1 MAKTLKGHSVRPMKR
16 GFGMHERKGQ
26 GTDLS
31 LHQRRGTEGAEE
43 ESSSRPDKKEIA
55 PRPKKL
61 MSISRF
67 IAVQTGVRASG
78 NGVVQRRCKEQQLE
92 LGRPD
97 ACSHVAKSGHGFT
110 ASELLANPLSG
121 PWTTGGPFAILK
133 IRAIERSRS
142 HEWAGQ
148 IRRAPGRRGAARARG
163 RDPVLRRRS
172 CARYGFR
179 AQQHRH
185 IRAARARKT
194 DAWRAGT
201 RPQPENRT
209 LRWRIG
215 SVCSKKTDEK
225 GATGCG
231 HAGASAASLCTRTS
245 TRSCPCSSCRGRE
258 DESEPGDARGAEFEE
273 DRWPRW
279 KWARMTQPNAH
290 VRALDATEGGVFS
303 TAACLDNPNLATEY
317 VSRAFSAKRGGYIL
331 NGYLAR
337 ESLSVTTLTA
347 FPGPVGRGSA
357 DAASANVGR
366 PGSRHAPPMSAFVR
380 KPALSP
386 KYRLHFA
393 LAVSGMTAEH
403 RDSEAGGERPMRSRE
418 TVSARPAIYGESRLG
433 IYSKSVHT
441 CLWCR
446 RSANLRCLRSGEHGA
461 ELKQSSAGL
470 VDPAHTDVGGGLS
483 SSQHS
488 CADLMSAGSVEPAR
502 QTSTDVS
509 NRPQAVP
516 TGPRNAVSR
525 GGARSLALFKHHSAS
540 TSCVSAS
547 KLEADWTW
555 CPEYLLRR
563 DAGSATSRGSVDE
576 EAGKFVETVPKM
588 LRSDIGLGY
597 RGLVMRTGALI
608 LGEDKSESGVDPMPR
623 LPEFFFFLIFLIRD
637 SRLRIGG
644 TAQVWT
650 FIQGPRIESSPHLI
664 MPSLEKSDPTT
675 VMTPQ
680 DSPQSATVG
689 DSPV

>member
-78 NGVVQRRCKEQQLE
+78 NGVRRAFVIEGWK
-92 LGRPD
+92 
-97 ACSHVAKSGHGFT
+97 GHGFT

-215 SVCSKKTDEK
+215 SACSKKNDEK

-258 DESEPGDARGAEFEE
+258 DESEPGHVRGAEFEE
-273 DRWPRW
+273 NRWPRW
-279 KWARMTQPNAH
+279 KWARMTQPNAY

-303 TAACLDNPNLATEY
+303 TAACLDNPNLATE
-317 VSRAFSAKRGGYIL
+317 
-331 NGYLAR
+331 
-337 ESLSVTTLTA
+337 
-347 FPGPVGRGSA
+347 
-357 DAASANVGR
+357 
-366 PGSRHAPPMSAFVR
+366 
-380 KPALSP
+380 
-386 KYRLHFA
+386 
-393 LAVSGMTAEH
+393 
-403 RDSEAGGERPMRSRE
+403 
-418 TVSARPAIYGESRLG
+418 
-433 IYSKSVHT
+433 
-441 CLWCR
+441 
-446 RSANLRCLRSGEHGA
+446 
-461 ELKQSSAGL
+461 
-470 VDPAHTDVGGGLS
+470 
-483 SSQHS
+483 
-488 CADLMSAGSVEPAR
+488 
-502 QTSTDVS
+502 
-509 NRPQAVP
+509 
-516 TGPRNAVSR
+516 

-563 DAGSATSRGSVDE
+563 GAGSATSRGSVDE
-576 EAGKFVETVPKM
+576 EAGPNRALIRCHV
-588 LRSDIGLGY
+588 RRRGLG
-597 RGLVMRTGALI
+597 
-608 LGEDKSESGVDPMPR
+608 